1 MNDLELQ
8 EELRAIVDDA
18 ARPVSAAEAM
28 LHAANDK
35 RSQPVRLALVSSRGP
50 SKFALTAA
58 GVVALAL
65 AAALVMISV
74 SAHVERGGRSTTST
88 SSPTTNLKNVL
99 PVALVMCVEHPP
111 VSDGCPVTTA
121 EARQMLGVDVPDPGF
136 IPPGW
141 ILGSRTIR
149 GWPAGYFGQAQSE
162 SDFNEY
168 WYLPGA
174 GPDSGAPQLIE
185 LEVHLPSQGTNSDP
199 GGQSVQLASGA
210 EATGQLQDGSSQL
223 LWLYKGAGLRVT
235 TYGISTEEIL
245 QFVNGLQFSS
255 S

>member
-8 EELRAIVDDA
+8 EKLRAIVDDA

-28 LHAANDK
+28 LHAANGT
-35 RSQPVRLALVSSRGP
+35 RSQPVRLALVVSRERP
-50 SKFALTAA
+50 RFALTAA

-65 AAALVMISV
+65 VAALVMISV
-74 SAHVERGGRSTTST
+74 SGHMERGGRSTTST
-88 SSPTTNLKNVL
+88 STTNLKNVL
-99 PVALVMCVEHPP
+99 PVALVTCVDHPP
-111 VSDGCPVTTA
+111 VSEGCPVTTA
-121 EARQMLGVDVPDPGF
+121 EARQMLEVNVPDPGF

-149 GWPAGYFGQAQSE
+149 GWPAGYFGKAQSV

-168 WYLPGA
+168 WYLPEA
-174 GPDSGAPQLIE
+174 GPDSGAPPQFIE

-199 GGQSVQLASGA
+199 GLQSVQLASGA
-210 EATGQLQDGSSQL
+210 EATGLLQDGSAHL

-235 TYGISTEEIL
+235 TYGISTEETL
-245 QFVNGLQFSS
+245 QFVNGLQFPSS
-255 S
+255 